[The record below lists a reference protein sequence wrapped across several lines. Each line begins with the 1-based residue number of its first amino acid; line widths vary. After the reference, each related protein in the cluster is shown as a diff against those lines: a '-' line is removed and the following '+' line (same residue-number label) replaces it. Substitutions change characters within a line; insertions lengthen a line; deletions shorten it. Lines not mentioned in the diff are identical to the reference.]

1 MTSIQTTSI
10 RRRLSVGL
18 ALSLVGVFVL
28 LGLGVS
34 FSFRLLTEDYI
45 LSRLEHDTESLLA
58 AVTVIP
64 ANPAPVLS
72 DKRVDAVYE
81 KPFSGHYYVIES
93 DGHELRSR
101 SLWDQTLQ
109 VRNVAVGESVKL
121 RLLGPR
127 QQLLL
132 VRVSAYRKA
141 GRVLNIAV
149 AEDLT
154 PIRHEV
160 REFQAR
166 YIAFGLAVMVLLL
179 LLQWRILTR
188 GLRPLN
194 TTCSEIGELERGM
207 RDQLSENVPT
217 EIQPVVHKV
226 NHLLTIMQQ
235 RLIRSRNAMGNL
247 AHALKTPLTLL
258 GQIADRDANF
268 HSVEQAAAARDLVE
282 RIRSLTER
290 ELKRAR
296 MAGAYRAVALLDV
309 GEELQALAGVLRQL
323 YSERGVQIVLQIP
336 PGLKLA
342 ADREDFHELFG
353 NLLDNACKWARARVR
368 LLAESATQPAPGVRI
383 TIEDDGPGRSLDELE
398 HLNQRGVRVDEQA
411 VPGHGLGLAIAQEI
425 VSHYGARLTLGK
437 SSDLGGFSAELWMPG
452 LDSV

>member
-1 MTSIQTTSI
+1 MTSI
-10 RRRLSVGL
+10 RRRLSIGL

-34 FSFRLLTEDYI
+34 FSFRLLTEGYI

-58 AVTVIP
+58 AVTAIP

-72 DKRVDAVYE
+72 DKRVNTVYE

-93 DGHELRSR
+93 AGQVLRSR
-101 SLWDQTLQ
+101 SLWDQTLEVQ
-109 VRNVAVGESVKL
+109 KVAVGESLKL

-141 GRVLNIAV
+141 GRVVNIAV
-149 AEDLT
+149 AEDLS

-166 YIAFGLAVMVLLL
+166 YIAFGLAAMLLLL

-194 TTCSEIGELERGM
+194 TTCAEIGELERGV
-207 RDQLSENVPT
+207 RGQLSENVPT
-217 EIQPVVHKV
+217 EIRPVVHKV
-226 NHLLTIMQQ
+226 NHLLTILQQ
-235 RLIRSRNAMGNL
+235 RLTRSRNALGNL

-268 HSVEQAAAARDLVE
+268 HSAEQAAAARDLVE
-282 RIRSLTER
+282 RIRVLTER

-296 MAGAYRAVALLDV
+296 IAGEHTAVTALDV
-309 GEELQALAGVLRQL
+309 GEELQALAAVLRQL
-323 YSERGVQIVLQIP
+323 YSERGVEITLHIP

-368 LLAESATQPAPGVRI
+368 VQAQSVTQPAPGVRI
-383 TIEDDGPGRSLDELE
+383 AIEDDGPGRSVDELK

-425 VSHYGARLTLGK
+425 ASHYNGRLTLGR
-437 SSDLGGFSAELWMPG
+437 STDLGGFNATLWIPG
-452 LDSV
+452 LGSV